1 MKLKKEKI
9 KKGIYFKFYAADF
22 KRLEYLVKL
31 SGECKT
37 ALIRKLLL
45 NELIKSSEANGIW
58 TIQAGILSEN
68 SASIELHKKCGF
80 KILGVREKLGKLNSV
95 WRDIVLMEKRS
106 SVVGID

>member
-45 NELIKSSEANGIW
+45 NEFLKIK
-58 TIQAGILSEN
+58 
-68 SASIELHKKCGF
+68 K
-80 KILGVREKLGKLNSV
+80 
-95 WRDIVLMEKRS
+95 
-106 SVVGID
+106 